1 MWFETNCFYY
11 YYVKK
16 VQGHCRS
23 LRMCVAIQ
31 VERLKAWNK
40 KYSFFMEIGADS
52 YWSRKLVKNRQVF
65 KDDIYLQLS
74 IAFKF
79 SRQ

>member
-1 MWFETNCFYY
+1 
-11 YYVKK
+11 
-16 VQGHCRS
+16 
-23 LRMCVAIQ
+23 
-31 VERLKAWNK
+31 
-40 KYSFFMEIGADS
+40 MEIGADS